1 MWRSQ
6 PAPKRRPVV
15 VALLG
20 KTREIRQIEI
30 CDGRRLD
37 DPYLND
43 CLLPNGHPGLH
54 SFDLHNG

>member
-1 MWRSQ
+1 
-6 PAPKRRPVV
+6 VV

-43 CLLPNGHPGLH
+43 CLLPNGHPGLY